1 MQKQTVI
8 FEENPKWRIYKDSTA
23 QKQHKTNTAQ
33 CNASTAQKQRSAT
46 QHSTK
51 TAPHITTGQHN
62 TTQHNTTQHNTTQHN
77 KTSFHLMHINQFNKC
92 KTKNLTIKVKNV
104 DSVKKHRLDSMK
116 SKHQLSN
123 IKITLQ
129 YVLTILRAKILLREH
144 NFLTIIYFLI
154 KS

>member
-33 CNASTAQKQRSAT
+33 CNAAQHKNSAVQRSTAQKQR
-46 QHSTK
+46 
-51 TAPHITTGQHN
+51 HISQ
-62 TTQHNTTQHNTTQHN
+62 QDSTTQHNTTQHN